1 MLQVSW
7 SIGGRCLSK
16 LFKDFYPFLCS
27 IYSFQNLQWKAKL
40 QVNPICSLQLNW
52 REPLISHND
61 LPMAGGRANHLEPI
75 NGLPWWRRGTD
86 LIRTLWVTRRTGGDF
101 IHFPFLL
108 QEISPHFY
116 FQVLV
121 SRRMIWAGWHH
132 MAGVPQWVTAWA
144 FVALFVA
151 IVSVF
156 IKCGKEDFNL
166 WVFRTIV

>member
-1 MLQVSW
+1 M
-7 SIGGRCLSK
+7 
-16 LFKDFYPFLCS
+16 
-27 IYSFQNLQWKAKL
+27 
-40 QVNPICSLQLNW
+40 NPICSLQLNW

-61 LPMAGGRANHLEPI
+61 FPMAGGRANHLEPI

-132 MAGVPQWVTAWA
+132 MAGVPQPSSTTLSFIRLKLLLCFPQPEASILVTTYYAGKNKPHT
-144 FVALFVA
+144 
-151 IVSVF
+151 S
-156 IKCGKEDFNL
+156 IK
-166 WVFRTIV
+166 